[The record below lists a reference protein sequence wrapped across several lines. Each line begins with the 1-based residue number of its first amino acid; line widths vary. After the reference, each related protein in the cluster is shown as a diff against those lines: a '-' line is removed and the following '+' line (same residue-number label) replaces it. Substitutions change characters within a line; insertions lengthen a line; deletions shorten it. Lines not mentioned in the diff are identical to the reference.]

1 MTITGLNPG
10 DSINDTWVDA
20 IQNLANGHYNDGSAA
35 CTAALNLT
43 TSLQDITGCSKTFSV
58 VGAHSIAMCF
68 ATFDNASTVGTGNNV
83 GVGSLVVDGSVQT
96 GEAHWDDRTSRTTAY
111 QSWTVS
117 LAAGSHTIKLQAKT
131 GGGTQQIQTI
141 HTKLTVIVFDL
152 P

>member
-1 MTITGLNPG
+1 MTITNLSPG
-10 DSINDTWVDA
+10 DAISGSWVSA
-20 IQNLANGHYNDGSAA
+20 LQNLANGFFSNDSKA
-35 CTAALNLT
+35 CTAALSLT

-58 VGAHSIAMCF
+58 VGAHSIALCF

-83 GVGSLVVDGSVQT
+83 GVGSLVVDGSLQT

-131 GGGTQQIQTI
+131 GGGTQQLQTI